1 MVIRLLTRFGYV
13 AIFGSLVAG
22 GLGVPVPEELVQ
34 LTTGYLARRG
44 VLEFVPAVACA
55 WAGIVMGDFLF
66 FRLARRHGEQLLARP
81 HVARLLTPSRR
92 AFFDRHFERHAFLTV
107 MVARHTSGLR
117 LAAYALAATHGVR
130 PLTFVLA
137 DGLSAL
143 ASVPL
148 VVTLG
153 WYFAARLE
161 EVKKRVHEVELATA
175 VAVAVATAIWIGVK
189 WWRGR
194 QGPAPGGQT

>member
-1 MVIRLLTRFGYV
+1 MLVRLLTHFGYL
-13 AIFGSLVAG
+13 AIFGSLVVG

-34 LTTGYLARRG
+34 LTAGYLARRA
-44 VLEFVPAVACA
+44 VLDFAPALVCA
-55 WAGIVMGDFLF
+55 WAGIVAGDYLF
-66 FRLARRHGEQLLARP
+66 FRLARDHGEQLLARP
-81 HVARLLTPSRR
+81 HVARVLTPARR
-92 AFFDRHFERHAFLTV
+92 AFFERHFERHAFLTV

-143 ASVPL
+143 VSVPL
-148 VVTLG
+148 VMTLG

-161 EVKKRVHEVELATA
+161 EVKRRVHEVELGIA
-175 VAVAVATAIWIGVK
+175 VAVALAAAIWIGVK
-189 WWRGR
+189 WWQGR
-194 QGPAPGGQT
+194 QRPAPGGQP